1 MVRADI
7 SLFTALGHY
16 FTGIAQIQKAELAKD
31 EAEGLKKASRAF
43 EKAVNELGDARER
56 EERILA
62 AAEQIDYSA
71 YFVRR
76 HEVAATYTEAL
87 ARGLEEIAGDLAEG
101 FYPAAACSAVNPIVA
116 RLTAN
121 FEQDAK
127 IEGVLNR
134 IERMGPENQP

>member
-7 SLFTALGHY
+7 ALFTALGHY
-16 FTGIAQIQKAELAKD
+16 FTGIAQIHRAELAKNEGD
-31 EAEGLKKASRAF
+31 GLKKASRAF
-43 EKAVNELGDARER
+43 GQAVKELGVARER

-62 AAEQIDYSA
+62 AAQEIDYSA

-87 ARGLEEIAGDLAEG
+87 ARGLEEIASDLAEG
-101 FYPAAACSAVNPIVA
+101 FYPAAACTAVNPIVA

-134 IERMGPENQP
+134 MERMGPET